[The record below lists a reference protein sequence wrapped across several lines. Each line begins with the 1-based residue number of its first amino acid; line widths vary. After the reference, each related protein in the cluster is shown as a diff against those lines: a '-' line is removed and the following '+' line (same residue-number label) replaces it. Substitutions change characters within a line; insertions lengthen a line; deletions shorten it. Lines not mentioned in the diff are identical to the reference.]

1 MLRGRVCGRGAEARV
16 NREAEQSGQEAGGV
30 LALWTFEMKYPKQGS
45 LTLLSC
51 HMAVSLN
58 AGPNVPLFRKTPH

>member
-1 MLRGRVCGRGAEARV
+1 MVRKRVCGHGAEARV
-16 NREAEQSGQEAGGV
+16 DGWRSRTVLSRKPGGV

-58 AGPNVPLFRKTPH
+58 AGPNVPLS